1 MLQTIKGTRDLLP
14 GEIALWKRVETVSME
29 ALRRYGFSEI
39 RTPILEKTEL
49 FARGIGES
57 TDIVHKEMYTFV
69 DRNEDS
75 VTLRP
80 EATASVVRAYI
91 QHRMYAE
98 KAPGE
103 LTRLYYIGPMFR
115 RERPQAGR
123 FRQFY
128 QVGAEV
134 LGESDDPMIEA
145 EVIEMLVGML
155 SELEITGTELLVN
168 SVGDATS
175 RRPYI
180 EKLRSAVGGVVERL
194 CPDCQRRYATNPLRI
209 FDCKVSECQAIIA
222 TLPTITDSLDEP
234 SRTHFEKFREHLE
247 ARGIAYTVN
256 PRMVRGLDYYSRT
269 AFEITG
275 SSLGAQNTLVG
286 GGRYDGLAEA
296 LGGPPTKG
304 FGFAFGLDRMVLSM
318 SEAEVER
325 ARSRESPDIFLVHLG
340 ERAKAHSAGLA
351 TRLRKAGL
359 SVIFDFTERK
369 MKKAMSMASEARAR
383 FALIVG
389 ENEIESGSYAL
400 KDLRTA
406 EQQALTVDAIIN
418 QVKEVK

>member
-1 MLQTIKGTRDLLP
+1 MLQTIKGTRDILP
-14 GEIALWKRVETVSME
+14 GELPLWKRVEEVSIE

-49 FARGIGES
+49 FARGVGEA

-69 DRNEDS
+69 DRNEES
-75 VTLRP
+75 VSLRP

-91 QHRMYAE
+91 QHRMYTE

-103 LTRLYYIGPMFR
+103 LTRLFYIGPMFR

-134 LGESDDPMIEA
+134 LGESDDPVIEA
-145 EVIEMLVGML
+145 EVIEMLTGML
-155 SELEITGTELLVN
+155 GELGITDTELLVN
-168 SVGDATS
+168 SVGDAAS

-180 EKLRSAVGGVVERL
+180 EKLRGAIAEVLDGL
-194 CPDCQRRYATNPLRI
+194 CTDCQRRYATNPLRI
-209 FDCKVSECQAIIA
+209 FDCKIPECQVIIA
-222 TLPTITDSLDEP
+222 QLPTITESLDDV
-234 SRTHFEKFREHLE
+234 SRAHFEKFKEHLD

-256 PRMVRGLDYYSRT
+256 PRMVRGLDYYSKT

-275 SSLGAQNTLVG
+275 GNLGAQNTLVG

-304 FGFAFGLDRMVLSM
+304 FGFAFGLDRMVLSL
-318 SEAEVER
+318 SEAEAER
-325 ARSRESPDIFLVHLG
+325 ARNRENPDIFLVHLG
-340 ERAKAHSAGLA
+340 EAARAHSVSLA
-351 TRLRKAGL
+351 TQLRKAGL
-359 SVIFDFTERK
+359 SVVFDFTERK
-369 MKKAMSMASEARAR
+369 MKKAMSMASQARAR

-389 ENEIESGSYAL
+389 ENEIESRRYAL
-400 KDLRTA
+400 KNLATA
-406 EQQALTVDAIIN
+406 EQQALDIGEIIAHA
-418 QVKEVK
+418 KEAK